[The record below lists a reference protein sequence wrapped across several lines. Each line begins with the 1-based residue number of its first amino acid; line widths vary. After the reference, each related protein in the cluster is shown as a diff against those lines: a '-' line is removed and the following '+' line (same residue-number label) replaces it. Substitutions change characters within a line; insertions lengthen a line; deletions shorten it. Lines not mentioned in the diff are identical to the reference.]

1 MLTLYHSPRSRSTRM
16 LWLLEELGE
25 PYEVKYVTIRRGDGT
40 GAPDP
45 KNPHPEGKVPAL
57 MHDGKLVTKSGAI
70 CLYLTDAF
78 PGKGLGPKT
87 TDKDRADYLFWLFNY
102 VADLEPVMMARMTGG
117 GDTPMMQRAYEQ
129 VMARFAKA
137 LKAGDYLLGSKFS
150 SADILWGSA
159 VQWMRGQ
166 FPEDKVFDRYVE
178 RLATRPA
185 YKRGEAKDKAE

>member
-57 MHDGKLVTKSGAI
+57 VHDGKLVTETGAI
-70 CLYLTDAF
+70 CLYLTDTF
-78 PGKGLGPKT
+78 PRAGIGPT
-87 TDKDRADYLFWLFNY
+87 VGEPNRADYLYWLFNY
-102 VADLEPVMMARMTGG
+102 AADLEPVMIARMTGG
-117 GDTPMMQRAYEQ
+117 GDTPMMKRAYDQ
-129 VMARFAKA
+129 VMARFEKA
-137 LKAGDYLLGSKFS
+137 LKAGDYLLSAKFS

-159 VQWMRGQ
+159 VQWMRAQ
-166 FPEDKVFDRYVE
+166 FPQDKVFDRYLD
-178 RLATRPA
+178 RLTSRPA
-185 YKRGEAKDKAE
+185 FKRGEAKDQG